1 MLKISTGLHGNRSP
15 FFTQTF
21 HSNFT
26 ALTQSYT
33 SCYLWVREQI
43 KLKRAERCQ
52 FKKIE
57 NYMHF
62 NFVKRQLWHQMMP
75 IFKFNGIWFKPYT
88 KERRIFPL
96 YWVAWSNWNYMRT
109 YIYFCP
115 LFGIWIKLI
124 HGSNCMT
131 SKWQQ
136 VSSWCCVCT
145 LVPSQVTERFNSIG
159 PLPMKPEE
167 TSWAISIYPYVCLS
181 LSPLRTFLYDVKKGD
196 FDIHVCMLIKFLV
209 NQF

>member
-1 MLKISTGLHGNRSP
+1 MEFDSNPIQKREGFSLYIELPDQTGIICVCIYI
-15 FFTQTF
+15 FF
-21 HSNFT
+21 
-26 ALTQSYT
+26 
-33 SCYLWVREQI
+33 
-43 KLKRAERCQ
+43 
-52 FKKIE
+52 
-57 NYMHF
+57 
-62 NFVKRQLWHQMMP
+62 
-75 IFKFNGIWFKPYT
+75 
-88 KERRIFPL
+88 
-96 YWVAWSNWNYMRT
+96 
-109 YIYFCP
+109 P

-167 TSWAISIYPYVCLS
+167 TSWVISIYPYVCLS
-181 LSPLRTFLYDVKKGD
+181 LSHLRTFLYDVKKGD